1 MATKAF
7 YGVEAQSYAD
17 HDLEDFHQ
25 LLAVKIMYSPKRW
38 GLVKYVYRDLE
49 ETERTDH
56 CKRFVI
62 VFNSIISQDELDE
75 FLEPF
80 GEMEL
85 TSFYGLEL

>member
-7 YGVEAQSYAD
+7 YGVEAMSYSD

-25 LLAVKIMYSPKRW
+25 LLAVKIMHSPKRW
-38 GLVKYVYRDLE
+38 DLVKYVYRDFE
-49 ETERTDH
+49 ETERTYS

-62 VFNSIISQDELDE
+62 VFNTIVSQEELDE

-80 GEMEL
+80 GKMEL

>member
-7 YGVEAQSYAD
+7 YGVEARSCTD

-25 LLAVKIMYSPKRW
+25 LLAVKIMHSPKRW
-38 GLVKYVYRDLE
+38 NLVKYVYRDLE
-49 ETERTDH
+49 ETERTEH
-56 CKRFVI
+56 SKRFVI
-62 VFNSIISQDELDE
+62 VFNTIVSQEELDE

-80 GEMEL
+80 GQMEL

>member
-7 YGVEAQSYAD
+7 YGVEAQSYSD

-25 LLAVKIMYSPKRW
+25 LLVVKIMHSPKRW
-38 GLVKYVYRDLE
+38 NLVKYVYRDFE

-62 VFNSIISQDELDE
+62 VFNSIVSQEELDE

-80 GEMEL
+80 GRMEL